1 MDYRTF
7 NQWSS
12 AGYKI
17 RKGSKA
23 TWINGVPMFSEEQV
37 TKSTRWV
44 YDKSSSG
51 YWDDSDAVPD
61 FDPWMGG
68 YF

>member
-17 RKGSKA
+17 IKGSKA
-23 TWINGVPMFSEEQV
+23 KWVDGVPMFSERQV
-37 TKSTRWV
+37 HKYVRPTYNKYC
-44 YDKSSSG
+44 YDS
-51 YWDDSDAVPD
+51 YDEYEDEMRY
-61 FDPWMGG
+61 DPWMGG
-68 YF
+68 YY